1 MWNHVSRRDCG
12 HFLDGRQHSVLSCD
26 RLHGRC
32 LGKRGSRHI
41 DIKHSCSRKFINTRS
56 YTYISNL
63 TSTNKF
69 CCNFRFNLFCN
80 TTPHLKLSH
89 YSLAYPYNTNIRNP
103 FKKKLSTGAKI
114 AIGVVA
120 AAIAIIAV
128 VLIILYYYFRH
139 PKQAGTS
146 HRHPFPNITGDGE
159 GIEYVPPQE
168 QFKGSENNPI
178 ESYRSYQPQGKD
190 IQYIPVAA
198 LPYQTTEQTPFQS
211 TTNTATVPTSPP

>member
-1 MWNHVSRRDCG
+1 
-12 HFLDGRQHSVLSCD
+12 
-26 RLHGRC
+26 
-32 LGKRGSRHI
+32 
-41 DIKHSCSRKFINTRS
+41 
-56 YTYISNL
+56 
-63 TSTNKF
+63 
-69 CCNFRFNLFCN
+69 
-80 TTPHLKLSH
+80 
-89 YSLAYPYNTNIRNP
+89 
-103 FKKKLSTGAKI
+103 
-114 AIGVVA
+114 
-120 AAIAIIAV
+120 